1 MKKWIIGKPDEKIV
15 REISAAGGISQL
27 TAEALVSREIYTREQ
42 AEAFFGK
49 DSATDD
55 LGLYSPYEL
64 PDMQTAADE
73 ITAAVD
79 RGDKICIYGDY
90 DCDGILSSAALYNYL
105 SETGADVSYFINKR
119 SDGYGMN
126 IDNVRMLA
134 EQGVQM
140 IITVDNGISAIAEAD
155 LCAELGVR
163 LVITDHHTPPP
174 VLPKAAAVV
183 DPHIN
188 SPDNHAHFRQ
198 LCGCGVVLKLIT
210 AMEYG
215 ESGIP
220 VEMMSDFAA
229 IATIG
234 DVMPLTGENRTIVRH
249 GLHYIENTENLG
261 LKALLEA
268 VTTSDSGKKSELN
281 INAKTIAF
289 TICPR
294 INAAGRMGSA
304 MDAAELFT
312 TDDPERA
319 RELARQ
325 LCELNNLR
333 KNTENDIMKSA
344 EEYFS
349 NDPEDFS
356 RTVIVSA
363 GKDLHTGVIG
373 IAAAKLCEHTGK
385 PVFMISVNGEGMGI
399 GSARAPEGFSVYD
412 ALFEC
417 SDLLTKFGGHKGAG
431 GFSIP
436 EENIP
441 EFRERLC
448 RFAGNAYYV
457 PTVSAIKAI
466 SPAEL
471 TVDNIEKLNGE
482 LGPYGEKNPEPV
494 FLLSGCRI
502 LAAKPLSEGKYT
514 RVTVDFG
521 GTGIAFP
528 LFKTAFRDFPYAE
541 GDIINIMAV
550 PKINEFKGNK
560 SVSLDVCDMRINGVN
575 QQKLLNGEKIYSMMK
590 NGIFPEDKRVIS
602 AMLPDRESFAL
613 VYRAISEER
622 DVSEEYIF
630 NKLCTQ
636 LNLCVLHVILDALEQ
651 SGLITRSRTV
661 GTVRRVKTEKGKKA
675 DFNSTDIIKSI
686 TAAL

>member
-1 MKKWIIGKPDEKIV
+1 MKKWIIGKPDEKTA
-15 REISAAGGISQL
+15 RELSAAGNISTL
-27 TAEALVSREIYTREQ
+27 TAEALMSRGIYMQEQ
-42 AEAFFGK
+42 AESFFGK
-49 DSATDD
+49 GSDTDE
-55 LGLYSPYEL
+55 LGLYSPYDL

-90 DCDGILSSAALYNYL
+90 DCDGILSAAALYNYL

-163 LVITDHHTPPP
+163 LIITDHHTPPP

-183 DPHIN
+183 DPHID

-268 VTTSDSGKKSELN
+268 VASSESGKKNNLK
-281 INAKTIAF
+281 INARTIAF

-319 RELARQ
+319 KELAHR

-333 KNTENDIMKSA
+333 KNTENDIMKGA
-344 EEYFS
+344 EKYFS
-349 NDPEDFS
+349 ENPADFD

-385 PVFMISVNGEGMGI
+385 PVFIISVNDEGMGV

-412 ALFEC
+412 SLFEC
-417 SDLLTKFGGHKGAG
+417 SGLLTKFGGHKGAG

-448 RFAGNAYYV
+448 RFAGKAYFE
-457 PTVSAIKAI
+457 PQLSAVKAI
-466 SPAEL
+466 SPSEL
-471 TVDNIEKLNGE
+471 TVDNIERLNSE
-482 LGPYGEKNPEPV
+482 LEPYGEKNPEPV
-494 FLLSGCRI
+494 FLLSGCRV
-502 LAAKPLSEGKYT
+502 LSAKPLSEGKYT

-528 LFKTAFRDFPYAE
+528 LFKTAFSDFPYAE

-560 SVSLDVCDMRINGVN
+560 SVTLDVCDMRINGVN
-575 QQKLLNGEKIYSMMK
+575 QQKLLNGEKIYRMLK
-590 NGIFPEDKRVIS
+590 NGILPEDKRVIA
-602 AMLPDRESFAL
+602 AMVPTRENFAL
-613 VYRAISEER
+613 VYRAVPEER
-622 DVSEEYIF
+622 EVSEEYIF
-630 NKLCTQ
+630 NRLCTQ
-636 LNLCVLHVILDALEQ
+636 LNLCVLHVILDAFEQ
-651 SGLITRSRTV
+651 TGLISRSRTS
-661 GTVRRVKTEKGKKA
+661 GYIRRIKTEKGKKA
-675 DFNSTDIIKSI
+675 DFNETDIIKFI
-686 TAAL
+686 TANL